1 MAEESTRRLRI
12 EVAFGWPDRQ
22 ILKSLSLP
30 GGATVR
36 EAVEGSGILDVI
48 RERDPAYEL
57 RDDRVGVF
65 GQRVGLGDRLRDGDR
80 VELYRPLVADPKE
93 ARRARAE
100 ADRAEADRARSTSG
114 DSPGEESGR

>member
-1 MAEESTRRLRI
+1 MAEESPRRLRI

-22 ILKSLSLP
+22 ILKSVSLP

-48 RERDPAYEL
+48 RARDPGYEL
-57 RDDRVGVF
+57 REDRVGVF
-65 GQRVGLGDRLRDGDR
+65 GKRADLDDTLRDGDR

-100 ADRAEADRARSTSG
+100 ADRTRKKTGEK
-114 DSPGEESGR
+114 PGGKTGR

>member
-1 MAEESTRRLRI
+1 MTDEAPRTLRI

-22 ILKSLSLP
+22 ILRSVVQP
-30 GGATVR
+30 EGASVR
-36 EAVEGSGILDVI
+36 EAVEASGILDEI

-65 GQRVGLGDRLRDGDR
+65 GKRAGLADSLRDGDR

-100 ADRAEADRARSTSG
+100 ADRTR
-114 DSPGEESGR
+114 EEGGK

>member
-1 MAEESTRRLRI
+1 MADERNGKLRV
-12 EVAFGWPDRQ
+12 EVVFGWPDRQ
-22 ILKSLSLP
+22 ILKSVSLP

-36 EAVEGSGILDVI
+36 EAVEGSEILDAI
-48 RERDPAYEL
+48 REREPGYEL

-65 GQRVGLGDRLRDGDR
+65 GQRAGLGDMLQDGDR

-100 ADRAEADRARSTSG
+100 ADRARNDSG
-114 DSPGEESGR
+114 